1 MREVHRSALVPFSPG
16 QMYDLVADVERYP
29 EFLPWCTSAMILM
42 DAGHEVTVQL
52 GLALGPARGSFTT
65 RNRMTPGSSVEMQ
78 LVDGPF
84 SALEGRW
91 LFSPIGDAGAR
102 AELRLQFET
111 SGLISGVIF
120 GPAFEQA
127 CNQLVD
133 AFGRR
138 AREVYG
144 DR

>member
-16 QMYDLVADVERYP
+16 QMFDLVADVERYP
-29 EFLPWCTSAMILM
+29 EFLPWCTSAMILV

-52 GLALGPARGSFTT
+52 GLALGPARGRFTT
-65 RNRMTPGSSVEMQ
+65 RNRMTPGSAVEMQ
-78 LVDGPF
+78 LVEGPF

-91 LFSPIGDAGAR
+91 LFAPIGDAGTR
-102 AELRLQFET
+102 ADLRLQFET
-111 SGLISGVIF
+111 SGFISGVLI
-120 GPAFEQA
+120 GPAFERA

-144 DR
+144 ER

>member
-16 QMYDLVADVERYP
+16 QLFDLVADVERYP
-29 EFLPWCTSAMILM
+29 EFLPWCTSAVILVN
-42 DAGHEVTVQL
+42 DGHEVTVQL

-65 RNRMTPGSSVEMQ
+65 RNRMTPGRAVEMQ
-78 LVDGPF
+78 LVEGPF

-91 LFSPIGDAGAR
+91 LFTPIGDAGTR
-102 AELRLQFET
+102 AELRLRFET
-111 SGLISGVIF
+111 SGFIGGVLF

-144 DR
+144 ER

>member
-1 MREVHRSALVPFSPG
+1 MREVHRSALVPFSSG

-29 EFLPWCTSAMILM
+29 EFLPWCTSAMILI

-52 GLALGPARGSFTT
+52 GLAFGPARGSFTT

-91 LFSPIGDAGAR
+91 QFSPIGDVGTR
-102 AELRLQFET
+102 ADLSLQFET
-111 SGLISGVIF
+111 SGLISGVLF